1 MNDALYMRIKKICDD
16 NGIKVTKLEQELGWG
31 RGSIGKMRS
40 AKKMPS
46 IERLQEIADYF
57 NIPLSDI
64 VEEKPKIPVEF
75 PLMGERKEF
84 NVDIF
89 TGVQGIDIKKKI
101 PVLGHVA
108 AGIPIN
114 AVENIID
121 WEEISGVMAL
131 RGEYFGLRI
140 QGDSMEPRM
149 CNEDTVIV
157 RQQPDAESGDFVIA
171 LVNGDSAVC
180 KKLKKYEDGSL
191 ALISLNSAYS
201 PMFFSASEVAELPVQ
216 ILGKVVELRAKF

>member
-16 NGIKVTKLEQELGWG
+16 NGIKVTNLEQKLGWG

-64 VEEKPKIPVEF
+64 VEEKSKIPVEF

-89 TGVQGIDIKKKI
+89 TGVQGLDIKKKI

-149 CNEDTVIV
+149 CNGDVVII
-157 RQQPDAESGDFVIA
+157 RQQPDAESGEYVIA

>member
-31 RGSIGKMRS
+31 RGSIGKIRN
-40 AKKMPS
+40 AKKKPS

-57 NIPLSDI
+57 NIQLSDI
-64 VEEKPKIPVEF
+64 VGEVGEKPKIPVTF
-75 PLMGERKEF
+75 PVTGERKEF

-89 TGVQGIDIKKKI
+89 TGVQGLDIKKKI

-149 CNEDTVIV
+149 CNGDTVVV

-171 LVNGDSAVC
+171 LVNGD
-180 KKLKKYEDGSL
+180 
-191 ALISLNSAYS
+191 
-201 PMFFSASEVAELPVQ
+201 
-216 ILGKVVELRAKF
+216 